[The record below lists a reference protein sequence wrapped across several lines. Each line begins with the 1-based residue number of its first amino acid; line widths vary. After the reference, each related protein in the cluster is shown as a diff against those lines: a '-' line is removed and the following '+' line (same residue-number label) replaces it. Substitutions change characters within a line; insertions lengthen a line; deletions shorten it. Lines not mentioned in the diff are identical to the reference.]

1 MSSWLARFQSAEP
14 GYETEVVERYTL
26 RLLEL
31 ARRQLPERV
40 RRRVD
45 PEDIVQSVYRSF
57 FRRLNDGQFNFD
69 DSHDIWR
76 LLAAITFRKSKN
88 AVKFHH
94 RQRRDVRRD
103 VSLPQDDAGPGDPAF
118 EEALGAED
126 VATLYDCLERLLAGL
141 PENYREIVVMRLE
154 SQPIEVIARR
164 VKRSRRTVLRVL
176 AHVYELGARQV
187 EEDSQGDVR

>member
-1 MSSWLARFQSAEP
+1 MSSWLGRFQSAEP
-14 GYETEVVERYTL
+14 GYEAEVVERYTL

-45 PEDIVQSVYRSF
+45 PEDVVQSVYRSF

-88 AVKFHH
+88 AVKF
-94 RQRRDVRRD
+94 QNWRRGRWKKTDECIERIATGNGFFVAQVRT
-103 VSLPQDDAGPGDPAF
+103 
-118 EEALGAED
+118 GARPFRGC
-126 VATLYDCLERLLAGL
+126 VA
-141 PENYREIVVMRLE
+141 
-154 SQPIEVIARR
+154 
-164 VKRSRRTVLRVL
+164 
-176 AHVYELGARQV
+176 GARQSEHSRV
-187 EEDSQGDVR
+187 IAAGRRPAAR

>member
-1 MSSWLARFQSAEP
+1 MSSWLGRFQSAEP
-14 GYETEVVERYTL
+14 GYEAEVVDRYTI

-31 ARRQLPERV
+31 ARRQLPDRV

-45 PEDIVQSVYRSF
+45 PEDVVQSVYRSF
-57 FRRLNDGQFNFD
+57 FRRLNDGEFRFD

-94 RQRRDVRRD
+94 RRRRDVRRD
-103 VSLPQDDAGPGDPAF
+103 VSLPRNDAATDDA
-118 EEALGAED
+118 ALQGSPNADD
-126 VATLYDCLERLLAGL
+126 VAVLYESLERLLVGL
-141 PENYREIVVMRLE
+141 PENYRQIVVMRLE
-154 SQPIEVIARR
+154 GLPIEAVAER

-176 AHVYELGARQV
+176 AHIHELAARQV
-187 EEDSQGDVR
+187 EDDQ